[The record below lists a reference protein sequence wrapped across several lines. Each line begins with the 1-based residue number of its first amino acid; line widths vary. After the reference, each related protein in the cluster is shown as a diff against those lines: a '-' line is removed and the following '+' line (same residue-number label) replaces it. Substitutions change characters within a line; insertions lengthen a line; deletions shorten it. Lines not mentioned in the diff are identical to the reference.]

1 MKKRNFLSCLLII
14 AIVLATISP
23 TVLFAAEDIAQDE
36 QVYDETY
43 TEETEEYVEE
53 TPEAYDWT
61 IETNEL
67 KKWPQGPQV
76 EAEGATVMDLDT
88 GAFLYSKNA
97 EAKLYPASITKIM
110 TMLVA
115 LEHISDS
122 DLDTKVKASES
133 ALAPIDSDS
142 SQIWLSVGEKI
153 TVRSALYA
161 IMLASANDA
170 ANVIAEYVGG
180 SMDNFVKMMNDKAK
194 ELGCVNT
201 HFVNPHGLHNK
212 KHYTCAHD
220 MALIAQAAFQIPLFR
235 KITKTVEYKIPKTK
249 YMKEDRWLV
258 NHQKML
264 YEDGEF
270 TYKNCEGGKTGFT
283 DEAWNTLVTYAKKD
297 GKTLVCVELRVNGSW
312 KTFNES
318 AELLDYGFDKFRHE
332 EGDAALDT
340 TTLGQLAGICHF
352 GTASVL
358 DQKEAGIRAVE
369 GKSTVSV
376 TIPKKLKTD
385 KLKRGFCDGNKIV
398 YSYQG
403 WEVGEET
410 LKFNNPAFEVTKT
423 EISDATLQGQTDT
436 NGSETE
442 TAGSTEAPEKDA
454 SGSKGFEEKVD
465 EFMDNI
471 TFGFLNIWTSCNGW
485 VDQHEMLSATVGML
499 LILLMIPLIVIAYM
513 RDKNDKLARKER
525 EQDKEQQRSWYDF
538 LMDALIDG
546 GVMKRIDLAI
556 NDHTGIL
563 DIPELAEKCR
573 KREYIGKSRSYK
585 FYQSGELIKHRE
597 DDREYMGRTLYLGSL
612 KSDVYFCIYEKDY
625 EQYVKLGTPLEEADI
640 INRFEIRLRNER
652 AYYAVRDLLTYYD
665 AEQTAF
671 SIINQYVRFV
681 DEEPDKR
688 KNDWK
693 LNDRWAWFIGDNR
706 QSLKLTTKPE
716 PYTLDRTLR
725 WVQRQVAPTLKML
738 KKIDK
743 GNGTDYMETIEQ
755 QAKLTEK
762 HEMIIKQQTTPAKD
776 LVES

>member
-283 DEAWNTLVTYAKKD
+283 ADAGYCYVGSLRRDDRTFIVALLACGWPDNKGYKWKDTRRLMEYGLEHYHYREVYRNTVPDKLLVVDAFDPEIPYQTSEKIS
-297 GKTLVCVELRVNGSW
+297 LRVKNSEESKKILLREEEEIRMEI
-312 KTFNES
+312 KTVKCKKAPVKKGEKAGTVS
-318 AELLDYGFDKFRHE
+318 YYLADEKIAENVVVTE
-332 EGDAALDT
+332 
-340 TTLGQLAGICHF
+340 
-352 GTASVL
+352 
-358 DQKEAGIRAVE
+358 RAVE
-369 GKSTVSV
+369 
-376 TIPKKLKTD
+376 
-385 KLKRGFCDGNKIV
+385 KRTWEKCMKIV
-398 YSYQG
+398 TAKFL
-403 WEVGEET
+403 T
-410 LKFNNPAFEVTKT
+410 LE
-423 EISDATLQGQTDT
+423 
-436 NGSETE
+436 
-442 TAGSTEAPEKDA
+442 
-454 SGSKGFEEKVD
+454 
-465 EFMDNI
+465 
-471 TFGFLNIWTSCNGW
+471 
-485 VDQHEMLSATVGML
+485 
-499 LILLMIPLIVIAYM
+499 
-513 RDKNDKLARKER
+513 
-525 EQDKEQQRSWYDF
+525 
-538 LMDALIDG
+538 
-546 GVMKRIDLAI
+546 
-556 NDHTGIL
+556 
-563 DIPELAEKCR
+563 
-573 KREYIGKSRSYK
+573 
-585 FYQSGELIKHRE
+585 
-597 DDREYMGRTLYLGSL
+597 SL
-612 KSDVYFCIYEKDY
+612 VW
-625 EQYVKLGTPLEEADI
+625 YVK
-640 INRFEIRLRNER
+640 
-652 AYYAVRDLLTYYD
+652 
-665 AEQTAF
+665 
-671 SIINQYVRFV
+671 YV
-681 DEEPDKR
+681 
-688 KNDWK
+688 
-693 LNDRWAWFIGDNR
+693 
-706 QSLKLTTKPE
+706 
-716 PYTLDRTLR
+716 
-725 WVQRQVAPTLKML
+725 
-738 KKIDK
+738 
-743 GNGTDYMETIEQ
+743 
-755 QAKLTEK
+755 
-762 HEMIIKQQTTPAKD
+762 
-776 LVES
+776 

>member
-67 KKWPQGPQV
+67 KKWPQGPRV

-270 TYKNCEGGKTGFT
+270 TYKDCEGGKTGFT
-283 DEAWNTLVTYAKKD
+283 AEAGYCYVGSLRRDERTFIVALLACGWPDNKGYKWKDTRRLMEYGLEHYQYRDIDKKMQIPEIKVAGGVDDKKPYQYCLNVPVKIERPAEENSKILMRD
-297 GKTLVCVELRVNGSW
+297 GEELR
-312 KTFNES
+312 
-318 AELLDYGFDKFRHE
+318 A
-332 EGDAALDT
+332 
-340 TTLGQLAGICHF
+340 
-352 GTASVL
+352 
-358 DQKEAGIRAVE
+358 
-369 GKSTVSV
+369 
-376 TIPKKLKTD
+376 KL
-385 KLKRGFCDGNKIV
+385 
-398 YSYQG
+398 
-403 WEVGEET
+403 
-410 LKFNNPAFEVTKT
+410 
-423 EISDATLQGQTDT
+423 
-436 NGSETE
+436 
-442 TAGSTEAPEKDA
+442 
-454 SGSKGFEEKVD
+454 
-465 EFMDNI
+465 
-471 TFGFLNIWTSCNGW
+471 
-485 VDQHEMLSATVGML
+485 
-499 LILLMIPLIVIAYM
+499 
-513 RDKNDKLARKER
+513 
-525 EQDKEQQRSWYDF
+525 
-538 LMDALIDG
+538 
-546 GVMKRIDLAI
+546 
-556 NDHTGIL
+556 
-563 DIPELAEKCR
+563 ELAKYWNAPLKKGEK
-573 KREYIGKSRSYK
+573 IG
-585 FYQSGELIKHRE
+585 
-597 DDREYMGRTLYLGSL
+597 M
-612 KSDVYFCIYEKDY
+612 
-625 EQYVKLGTPLEEADI
+625 
-640 INRFEIRLRNER
+640 
-652 AYYAVRDLLTYYD
+652 LTYYLD
-665 AEQTAF
+665 GYKVAEYELKNEKAVAKRDF
-671 SIINQYVRFV
+671 SWCIF
-681 DEEPDKR
+681 
-688 KNDWK
+688 W
-693 LNDRWAWFIGDNR
+693 
-706 QSLKLTTKPE
+706 
-716 PYTLDRTLR
+716 
-725 WVQRQVAPTLKML
+725 
-738 KKIDK
+738 
-743 GNGTDYMETIEQ
+743 
-755 QAKLTEK
+755 
-762 HEMIIKQQTTPAKD
+762 IIKSVM
-776 LVES
+776 L

>member
-67 KKWPQGPQV
+67 KKWPQGPRV

-283 DEAWNTLVTYAKKD
+283 AEAGYCYVGSLRRDERTFIVALLACGWPDNKGYKWKDTRRLMEYGLEHYHYREVYSNTAPDKLLVVDAFDPEIPYQTSEKISLRVKNSEKSKKILLREKEEIRMEIKTVKCKKAPVKKGDIVGEAQYLLD
-297 GKTLVCVELRVNGSW
+297 GKVIG
-312 KTFNES
+312 
-318 AELLDYGFDKFRHE
+318 
-332 EGDAALDT
+332 
-340 TTLGQLAGICHF
+340 
-352 GTASVL
+352 
-358 DQKEAGIRAVE
+358 
-369 GKSTVSV
+369 
-376 TIPKKLKTD
+376 KTD
-385 KLKRGFCDGNKIV
+385 IV
-398 YSYQG
+398 AAKS
-403 WEVGEET
+403 V
-410 LKFNNPAFEVTKT
+410 KK
-423 EISDATLQGQTDT
+423 
-436 NGSETE
+436 
-442 TAGSTEAPEKDA
+442 AGLWDYIKH
-454 SGSKGFEEKVD
+454 
-465 EFMDNI
+465 I
-471 TFGFLNIWTSCNGW
+471 
-485 VDQHEMLSATVGML
+485 
-499 LILLMIPLIVIAYM
+499 
-513 RDKNDKLARKER
+513 
-525 EQDKEQQRSWYDF
+525 
-538 LMDALIDG
+538 
-546 GVMKRIDLAI
+546 
-556 NDHTGIL
+556 
-563 DIPELAEKCR
+563 R
-573 KREYIGKSRSYK
+573 KRM
-585 FYQSGELIKHRE
+585 IKG
-597 DDREYMGRTLYLGSL
+597 DDYS
-612 KSDVYFCIYEKDY
+612 
-625 EQYVKLGTPLEEADI
+625 AD
-640 INRFEIRLRNER
+640 R
-652 AYYAVRDLLTYYD
+652 
-665 AEQTAF
+665 
-671 SIINQYVRFV
+671 
-681 DEEPDKR
+681 
-688 KNDWK
+688 
-693 LNDRWAWFIGDNR
+693 
-706 QSLKLTTKPE
+706 
-716 PYTLDRTLR
+716 
-725 WVQRQVAPTLKML
+725 
-738 KKIDK
+738 
-743 GNGTDYMETIEQ
+743 
-755 QAKLTEK
+755 
-762 HEMIIKQQTTPAKD
+762 
-776 LVES
+776 

>member
-67 KKWPQGPQV
+67 KKWPQGPRV

-283 DEAWNTLVTYAKKD
+283 AEAGYCYVGSLRRDERTFIVALLACGWPDNKGYKWKDTRKLMEYGLEHYQYRDIDKKMQIPEIKVAGGVDDKKPYQYCLNVPVKIERPAEENSKILMRD
-297 GKTLVCVELRVNGSW
+297 GEELRAKLEFAKYWN
-312 KTFNES
+312 
-318 AELLDYGFDKFRHE
+318 APL
-332 EGDAALDT
+332 
-340 TTLGQLAGICHF
+340 
-352 GTASVL
+352 
-358 DQKEAGIRAVE
+358 
-369 GKSTVSV
+369 
-376 TIPKKLKTD
+376 KK
-385 KLKRGFCDGNKIV
+385 GEKI
-398 YSYQG
+398 
-403 WEVGEET
+403 
-410 LKFNNPAFEVTKT
+410 
-423 EISDATLQGQTDT
+423 
-436 NGSETE
+436 
-442 TAGSTEAPEKDA
+442 
-454 SGSKGFEEKVD
+454 
-465 EFMDNI
+465 
-471 TFGFLNIWTSCNGW
+471 
-485 VDQHEMLSATVGML
+485 GM
-499 LILLMIPLIVIAYM
+499 
-513 RDKNDKLARKER
+513 
-525 EQDKEQQRSWYDF
+525 
-538 LMDALIDG
+538 
-546 GVMKRIDLAI
+546 
-556 NDHTGIL
+556 
-563 DIPELAEKCR
+563 
-573 KREYIGKSRSYK
+573 
-585 FYQSGELIKHRE
+585 
-597 DDREYMGRTLYLGSL
+597 
-612 KSDVYFCIYEKDY
+612 
-625 EQYVKLGTPLEEADI
+625 
-640 INRFEIRLRNER
+640 
-652 AYYAVRDLLTYYD
+652 LTYYLD
-665 AEQTAF
+665 GYKVAEYELKNEKAVAKRDF
-671 SIINQYVRFV
+671 SWCIF
-681 DEEPDKR
+681 
-688 KNDWK
+688 W
-693 LNDRWAWFIGDNR
+693 
-706 QSLKLTTKPE
+706 
-716 PYTLDRTLR
+716 
-725 WVQRQVAPTLKML
+725 
-738 KKIDK
+738 
-743 GNGTDYMETIEQ
+743 
-755 QAKLTEK
+755 
-762 HEMIIKQQTTPAKD
+762 IIKSVM
-776 LVES
+776 L

>member
-1 MKKRNFLSCLLII
+1 M
-14 AIVLATISP
+14 AP
-23 TVLFAAEDIAQDE
+23 
-36 QVYDETY
+36 
-43 TEETEEYVEE
+43 
-53 TPEAYDWT
+53 
-61 IETNEL
+61 
-67 KKWPQGPQV
+67 GPQV

-270 TYKNCEGGKTGFT
+270 TYKDCEGGKTGFT

-312 KTFNES
+312 KTFHES

-332 EGDAALDT
+332 EVDAALDM

-442 TAGSTEAPEKDA
+442 TAGSTETPKKDA

-471 TFGFLNIWTSCNGW
+471 TFGFLNIWTSFNGW
-485 VDQHEMLSATVGML
+485 VDQHEMLSATVGMI

-525 EQDKEQQRSWYDF
+525 EQDKEQRRKIEENIDSKSFQEIESEIRS
-538 LMDALIDG
+538 
-546 GVMKRIDLAI
+546 
-556 NDHTGIL
+556 
-563 DIPELAEKCR
+563 ELEKEERR
-573 KREYIGKSRSYK
+573 KREAEEEEKRLREME
-585 FYQSGELIKHRE
+585 ELIDLRE
-597 DDREYMGRTLYLGSL
+597 SKRSTGNKRNKRNKTNRKTRRRDPAGRTAKNRGSEKRRGGL
-612 KSDVYFCIYEKDY
+612 KRV
-625 EQYVKLGTPLEEADI
+625 
-640 INRFEIRLRNER
+640 
-652 AYYAVRDLLTYYD
+652 
-665 AEQTAF
+665 
-671 SIINQYVRFV
+671 
-681 DEEPDKR
+681 
-688 KNDWK
+688 
-693 LNDRWAWFIGDNR
+693 
-706 QSLKLTTKPE
+706 
-716 PYTLDRTLR
+716 
-725 WVQRQVAPTLKML
+725 
-738 KKIDK
+738 
-743 GNGTDYMETIEQ
+743 
-755 QAKLTEK
+755 
-762 HEMIIKQQTTPAKD
+762 
-776 LVES
+776 